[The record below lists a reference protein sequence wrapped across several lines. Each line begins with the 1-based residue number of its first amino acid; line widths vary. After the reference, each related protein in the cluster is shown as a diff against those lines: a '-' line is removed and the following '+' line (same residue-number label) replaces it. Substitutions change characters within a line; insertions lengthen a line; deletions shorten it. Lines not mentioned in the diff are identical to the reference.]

1 MENET
6 PAIFKT
12 ERGVPG
18 QTTQQTSINIEFLP
32 YFCYK
37 STKIKKKLNQ
47 LIYISLN
54 TLNINEL

>member
-6 PAIFKT
+6 PSIFKT

-18 QTTQQTSINIEFLP
+18 QTTPKTSINIEFQP
-32 YFCYK
+32 YFRYK
-37 STKIKKKLNQ
+37 SIKIKKKLNQ